1 MLEGYVMLVCVRC
14 DNRVE
19 AQQHPGITGRV
30 DSGST

>member
-19 AQQHPGITGRV
+19 AQHPGITGRV